1 MGTDPKKHACYDIDV
16 EVDDPVRDSMR
27 TFLSPQN
34 THELEE
40 LDGKVITIS
49 SEKIFFIRSMFFQI
63 LQYIDSINQLKQSR
77 EFYLSFADDPQSFI
91 CKWLASQS
99 RDLKTMTD
107 SSTGNA
113 EEERR
118 ADYYTEQWS
127 YEAVSRYFYNKVQQ
141 KRAELE
147 QALGIRNP

>member
-1 MGTDPKKHACYDIDV
+1 
-16 EVDDPVRDSMR
+16 MR
-27 TFLSPQN
+27 TYLAPQN
-34 THELEE
+34 TNELEE
-40 LDGKVITIS
+40 LDGKVGN
-49 SEKIFFIRSMFFQI
+49 IFLNYIYIVFFLHLKI

-77 EFYLSFADDPQSFI
+77 EFYLSFADDPQGFI

-99 RDLKTMTD
+99 RDLKMITD
-107 SSTGNA
+107 STTGNA

>member
-16 EVDDPVRDSMR
+16 EVDDTVRDSMR

-34 THELEE
+34 THELED
-40 LDGKVITIS
+40 LDGKVWSHKTS
-49 SEKIFFIRSMFFQI
+49 LRLTSVSFQI
-63 LQYIDSINQLKQSR
+63 LQYIDGINQLKQSR
-77 EFYLSFADDPQSFI
+77 EFYLSFSDDPQGFI

-99 RDLKTMTD
+99 RDLKVMTD
-107 SSTGNA
+107 SSTGNS

-118 ADYYTEQWS
+118 ADYYNEQWS

>member
-1 MGTDPKKHACYDIDV
+1 MGSDPKKHACYDIDV

-27 TFLSPQN
+27 TYLSPQN

-40 LDGKVITIS
+40 LDGKVN
-49 SEKIFFIRSMFFQI
+49 EK
-63 LQYIDSINQLKQSR
+63 
-77 EFYLSFADDPQSFI
+77 
-91 CKWLASQS
+91 
-99 RDLKTMTD
+99 T
-107 SSTGNA
+107 TGNA

-147 QALGIRNP
+147 QALGIRNA

>member
-1 MGTDPKKHACYDIDV
+1 MKTYL
-16 EVDDPVRDSMR
+16 
-27 TFLSPQN
+27 TPQN

-40 LDGKVITIS
+40 LDGK
-49 SEKIFFIRSMFFQI
+49 I
-63 LQYIDSINQLKQSR
+63 LQYIDNINQIKQSR
-77 EFYLSFADDPQSFI
+77 EFYLSFADDPQGFI
-91 CKWLASQS
+91 SKWLASQS

-107 SSTGNA
+107 SNTGNA

-127 YEAVSRYFYNKVQQ
+127 YEAVSRYFYNKVEQ
-141 KRAELE
+141 KRVELE

>member
-1 MGTDPKKHACYDIDV
+1 
-16 EVDDPVRDSMR
+16 MR

-40 LDGKVITIS
+40 LDGKVTNLIIEDRSLSLS
-49 SEKIFFIRSMFFQI
+49 SRLIQI
-63 LQYIDSINQLKQSR
+63 LQYIDSINQLKQNR
-77 EFYLSFADDPQSFI
+77 EFYLSFADDPQGFI

-99 RDLKTMTD
+99 RDLKMMTD

-118 ADYYTEQWS
+118 ADFYTEQWS

-147 QALGIRNP
+147 QALGIRNT

>member
-1 MGTDPKKHACYDIDV
+1 LGTDPKKHACYDIDV

-77 EFYLSFADDPQSFI
+77 EFYLSFADDPQGFI

>member
-77 EFYLSFADDPQSFI
+77 EFYLSFADDPQGFI